1 MNKTRR
7 HTNYPYE
14 NKNKLTMAA
23 RNPGQLNDAS
33 VTDAAATPPTMGTN
47 VAITAAEGTSPKNSD
62 DKSTLKNGSI
72 ALMVCVKETA
82 TFPRLTLVS
91 TLPSVCTMASGA
103 IALSDSIVSE
113 SLFSL
118 CIPVICNNAM
128 KATPA
133 ANCHS
138 VDVSGNGYAPN
149 TCLLQMLKTML
160 HAYQPAKR
168 TPRMSVLTGTGD
180 RSDVTAAVAVA
191 AAVGRRACARALVG
205 KSGRV
210 LSDMNAGVVVVSR
223 EIPHAGI

>member
-1 MNKTRR
+1 
-7 HTNYPYE
+7 
-14 NKNKLTMAA
+14 
-23 RNPGQLNDAS
+23 
-33 VTDAAATPPTMGTN
+33 
-47 VAITAAEGTSPKNSD
+47 
-62 DKSTLKNGSI
+62 
-72 ALMVCVKETA
+72 
-82 TFPRLTLVS
+82 
-91 TLPSVCTMASGA
+91 
-103 IALSDSIVSE
+103 
-113 SLFSL
+113 
-118 CIPVICNNAM
+118 M

-180 RSDVTAAVAVA
+180 RSDVTAAAAAAAAVA